1 MNRMTRK
8 GWVVGALAALCVA
21 AALCRVPTV
30 QAARHTLLHK
40 TRLHPDDLEIGG
52 DLAGVQKGETRFVT
66 YADLLTLPQE
76 TYTVST
82 DTNFVGTVTISGV
95 ALEKLPALLGAAPG
109 AAMVIAVCDDSYNAH
124 YPAEYFSAH
133 HPVLVLRV
141 NGLPPAQWPK
151 GSDGSAM
158 GPYMISHPSF
168 TPAFH
173 MLAHTDEQQVPWG
186 VLRLDFRNE
195 LEVYAPIVP
204 RNHVHAEA
212 VHDGYAIARQNCF
225 RCHASEGEGGTK
237 SPVQWDDIAGKAV
250 HAPGYFDAYV
260 TAPKKINPD
269 TQMAAS
275 PQYDVATLAALR
287 AYFATFK
294 ETRP

>member
-1 MNRMTRK
+1 MIRK
-8 GWVVGALAALCVA
+8 SWLFGALAALCVA
-21 AALCRVPTV
+21 TALCRVSAV
-30 QAARHTLLHK
+30 HAASHSLLHK
-40 TRLHPDDLEIGG
+40 TRQHPDDLEIGG
-52 DLAGVQKGETRFVT
+52 DLTGVIKGETRFVT
-66 YADLLTLPQE
+66 YNDLLSLPQE
-76 TYTVST
+76 TDTVST

-95 ALEKLPALLGAAPG
+95 PLEKLPALLGAASS
-109 AAMVIAVCDDSYNAH
+109 AEMVIAICDDSYNAH

-133 HPVLVLRV
+133 HPLLVLRV

-151 GSDGSAM
+151 GADGFAM

-173 MLAHTDEQQVPWG
+173 VLAHTDEPQVPWG

-204 RNHVHAEA
+204 RTSVHAET

-225 RCHASEGEGGTK
+225 RCHANEGEGGTK
-237 SPVQWDDIAGKAV
+237 SPVSWNEIASKAV
-250 HAPGYFDAYV
+250 HASGYFDQYV
-260 TAPKKINPD
+260 RTPKQINPD

-275 PQYDVATLAALR
+275 PQYDAATLAALR

-294 ETRP
+294 ETTP